1 MNISEKKWQVKEKS
15 MINRGLRNNLNMET
29 MRLRDPCLQLV
40 VKVLLK
46 ALLGVSLRLD
56 KK

>member
-1 MNISEKKWQVKEKS
+1 
-15 MINRGLRNNLNMET
+15 MINRGLKNNLNMET
-29 MRLRDPCLQLV
+29 MRLRDPCLRLV

-46 ALLGVSLRLD
+46 VLLGVSLGLD